1 MDFGVSRAD
10 RSREGTY
17 KDAQWNTSAPI
28 LQESADNMING
39 VGFQQLTAMAD
50 NADPQG
56 QRGTSL
62 QTAQSLTA
70 YQVTPEDMRQSQR
83 RKLAGMDGKKRLPTW
98 VWGVIGVGV
107 LLVLTRK

>member
-1 MDFGVSRAD
+1 MDFGASRAD
-10 RSREGTY
+10 RSREGHY

-39 VGFQQLTAMAD
+39 VGFQQLSAMTENNTA
-50 NADPQG
+50 QG
-56 QRGTSL
+56 QESTSL
-62 QTAQSLTA
+62 QRAQDLTA
-70 YQVTPEDMRQSQR
+70 YPITPEDMRQSQR
-83 RKLAGMDGKKRLPTW
+83 RRLAGMDGKKRLPTW